1 VNCRSALVLG
11 LLLNAS
17 LSVACNDGTTVG
29 DPAAVQTADAAITT
43 SDTDAAL
50 APVASD
56 AGLANTDAVADSG
69 AAVDAAR
76 ADAGPTR
83 TTVRVHYPR
92 GTHSLA
98 LRGAAAPL
106 SWTQNATATP
116 AADGWT
122 WSSDNLTTASDFKPL
137 LDQVTWSIGANY
149 RVSPG
154 ESIDIY
160 PRFTSTVG
168 SYSVRWPSFG
178 SPSLGRA
185 RKVWVYLPP
194 GYSENTEARYPVVYM
209 HDGQNLFDRNAPF
222 GFWHVDEALDQG
234 AADGSIREAIVVGP
248 EATSSRMTDYTPSF
262 DASEGAG
269 GGAAAYLTSLV
280 TELKPLVDR
289 ELRTKTGRE
298 DTAMIG
304 SSLGGL
310 VTAWASVHHASTF
323 GLCGAMSP
331 STWWDNTMILS
342 EVSTLAAQST
352 KPLRIYVDSGD
363 SGPSLDDNANTAL
376 LAGRYRTS
384 GYVDGRDLLYVLARG
399 ARHNESYWA
408 ERLPGALRFLVGPR
422 PHTGAMP

>member
-1 VNCRSALVLG
+1 MTSRAALRIAFVVNAALTVACSDAAPAADPAPMVALDAGSALMDAG
-11 LLLNAS
+11 GP
-17 LSVACNDGTTVG
+17 SVSAT
-29 DPAAVQTADAAITT
+29 
-43 SDTDAAL
+43 TDAG
-50 APVASD
+50 APPVD
-56 AGLANTDAVADSG
+56 ANGGSVP
-69 AAVDAAR
+69 AVDAAPL
-76 ADAGPTR
+76 DAGRPR
-83 TTVRVHYPR
+83 TTVRIHYPR
-92 GTHSLA
+92 AAHSLA

-106 SWTQNATATP
+106 SWTQNATTTP
-116 AADGWT
+116 TADGWT

-137 LDQVTWSIGANY
+137 LDETTWSLGANY

-160 PRFTSTVG
+160 PRFTSAAG
-168 SYSVRWPSFG
+168 SYSVRWPSFN
-178 SPSLGRA
+178 SPSLGRS

-222 GFWHVDEALDQG
+222 GFWHVDETLDQG
-234 AADGSIREAIVVGP
+234 AANGTIREAIVVGP

-310 VTAWASVHHASTF
+310 VTAWSSVHHASTF

-331 STWWDNTMILS
+331 STWWDDTMILG
-342 EVSTLAAQST
+342 EVSTLGAQPI
-352 KPLRIYVDSGD
+352 KPLRVYVDSGD
-363 SGPSLDDNANTAL
+363 AGPSLDDNANTAL
-376 LAGRYRTS
+376 LAARYRTV

-399 ARHNESYWA
+399 AQHNESYWA
-408 ERLPGALRFLVGPR
+408 QRLPGALRFLLGAR
-422 PHTGAMP
+422 PHTGSMP

>member
-1 VNCRSALVLG
+1 
-11 LLLNAS
+11 
-17 LSVACNDGTTVG
+17 
-29 DPAAVQTADAAITT
+29 
-43 SDTDAAL
+43 
-50 APVASD
+50 
-56 AGLANTDAVADSG
+56 
-69 AAVDAAR
+69 
-76 ADAGPTR
+76 
-83 TTVRVHYPR
+83 
-92 GTHSLA
+92 
-98 LRGAAAPL
+98 
-106 SWTQNATATP
+106 
-116 AADGWT
+116 
-122 WSSDNLTTASDFKPL
+122 
-137 LDQVTWSIGANY
+137 
-149 RVSPG
+149 
-154 ESIDIY
+154 
-160 PRFTSTVG
+160 
-168 SYSVRWPSFG
+168 
-178 SPSLGRA
+178 
-185 RKVWVYLPP
+185 
-194 GYSENTEARYPVVYM
+194 
-209 HDGQNLFDRNAPF
+209 
-222 GFWHVDEALDQG
+222 
-234 AADGSIREAIVVGP
+234 
-248 EATSSRMTDYTPSF
+248 MTDYTPSF